1 MLLLLE
7 KLNDIINHHNII
19 DTLLYAIIIELLS
32 ELIKQPK
39 LILQSNPPP
48 STSVLSVLTSHST
61 LETWSTTT
69 TVWARTLP
77 IISRTNNVWTP
88 SLPCMLPFPSS
99 ANVFFTTESDREYN
113 LAKAIIRPY
122 STLIFAQG
130 IMIWRARKIHD
141 GEIKRVFVLAYFIC
155 FLFST
160 LSLIAEHLTNSGVVS
175 GKIMGVMKIV
185 SMMLLTAGYG
195 WFTFFQP
202 PAVFSGLATH
212 YH

>member
-1 MLLLLE
+1 MGKDVAYYFSHKQRL
-7 KLNDIINHHNII
+7 
-19 DTLLYAIIIELLS
+19 DTLFAVHASFSLLIGAVGY
-32 ELIKQPK
+32 L
-39 LILQSNPPP
+39 
-48 STSVLSVLTSHST
+48 
-61 LETWSTTT
+61 
-69 TVWARTLP
+69 
-77 IISRTNNVWTP
+77 
-88 SLPCMLPFPSS
+88 FPSS

-160 LSLIAEHLTNSGVVS
+160 LYLIAEHLTNSGVVS